1 MTAADRRKLSRHHIW
16 CGEARTGLVSKL
28 RRRLMSLEAGSRV
41 GASPKTPDG
50 YARESSRR
58 AKSDPWCHL
67 YDYMAHHDCKVR
79 AISAF
84 LGLSAHRARHSWQP
98 RKTGQAQPAGIGACS
113 GALAGSYCKSMGGQC
128 GSSWAR
134 RSEHVEVTLSG
145 WRSVWMESDE
155 PALTQKS
162 WLRTLY
168 FTALRANFRSR
179 PRPPARK
186 NPPPRPVL
194 GLGRLREYGRTSVH
208 PRPQGGG

>member
-1 MTAADRRKLSRHHIW
+1 MTAADRRKLSRHRIW

-28 RRRLMSLEAGSRV
+28 RRRLMSLGAGSRV

-67 YDYMAHHDCKVR
+67 YDYMAHHDCTRFAPYPPFWVCLHTAHDIDGNR
-79 AISAF
+79 ERQARLSRQASAPA
-84 LGLSAHRARHSWQP
+84 LERL
-98 RKTGQAQPAGIGACS
+98 QAA
-113 GALAGSYCKSMGGQC
+113 KSMGGQC

-168 FTALRANFRSR
+168 FTALYTNFRSR
-179 PRPPARK
+179 PRLPAK
-186 NPPPRPVL
+186 KTAPR
-194 GLGRLREYGRTSVH
+194 GLY
-208 PRPQGGG
+208 